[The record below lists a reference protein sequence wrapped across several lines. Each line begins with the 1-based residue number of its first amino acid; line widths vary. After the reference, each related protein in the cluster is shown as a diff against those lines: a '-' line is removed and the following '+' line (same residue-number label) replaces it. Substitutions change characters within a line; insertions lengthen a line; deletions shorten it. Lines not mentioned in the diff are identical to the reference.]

1 MSLLEKQAKR
11 AADAVERLALA
22 KGKSASEANALA
34 DQAFDSVASGRTS
47 PAAAVWSA
55 RSGFAAEARDAK
67 EALASVNREAR
78 LSEGAWAA
86 AGRGAAGAKKDYG
99 EFARTA
105 RGVAEAILP
114 NILVARS
121 IAAAGALKTVLIG
134 LGAAGS
140 IALGGITAAA
150 LLGVEVWNKWQRA
163 VDRSFSSFTGWLRD
177 SIERMDDAERSGS
190 RFRDAGLKVGETAKS
205 WEKVGEAADWAA
217 EQIRGGNEAQEAAL
231 ALATKRI
238 EVARE
243 SAELDLR
250 LEYGKKL
257 AASGSDDER
266 ETLRAEMDARL
277 SSLGGRSRTAVAE
290 QRAAYARTKL
300 SDLEEPGKAFRDL
313 DASRSSA
320 IADEARWRDHRDA
333 LASKVRRHS
342 QDRLGTPGYD
352 AETVAK
358 ELEQEYAAADKEA
371 KDAVRQEAAASVI
384 KDATLKAHD
393 LRQRLLDA
401 RELVKAEAELAKAT
415 EARTAAEQKRAALE
429 KELPKRLDDAKQEVE
444 LAEAEL
450 SNARK
455 AEKVQAVTSST
466 SSADLR
472 RRQQERA
479 SREEAKQEKAA
490 AKGERQSDAETLG
503 ERAVRGVS
511 SVNAR
516 DASGSDRTRR
526 EIAASAARVRAAN
539 DALHD
544 ADGATAKDLAELSAS
559 LREFADLLKRGP
571 KSGLNAGIAELR
583 REIDQLKSQLRESRN

>member
-1 MSLLEKQAKR
+1 
-11 AADAVERLALA
+11 
-22 KGKSASEANALA
+22 
-34 DQAFDSVASGRTS
+34 
-47 PAAAVWSA
+47 
-55 RSGFAAEARDAK
+55 
-67 EALASVNREAR
+67 
-78 LSEGAWAA
+78 
-86 AGRGAAGAKKDYG
+86 
-99 EFARTA
+99 
-105 RGVAEAILP
+105 
-114 NILVARS
+114 
-121 IAAAGALKTVLIG
+121 
-134 LGAAGS
+134 
-140 IALGGITAAA
+140 
-150 LLGVEVWNKWQRA
+150 
-163 VDRSFSSFTGWLRD
+163 
-177 SIERMDDAERSGS
+177 MDDAERSGS

-257 AASGSDDER
+257 AAAGSDDER

-479 SREEAKQEKAA
+479 SREEAKQDKADARAEKAA